1 MNKWK
6 QNTLRYTALYKFIF
20 FLNII
25 RVMVPKI
32 LIDICKKI
40 LRASISALQS
50 YI

>member
-1 MNKWK
+1 METKHAP
-6 QNTLRYTALYKFIF
+6 LHRFIQIYFF